1 MNIIYF
7 KKSGLSWLLWIWRV
21 LELLN
26 AGPHLV
32 KRLPPLS
39 LFLSLSFSLPSLSCS
54 VSSIFL
60 AEKYF
65 IFEFWKTGGMVLSH
79 RLFPIGKM
87 FNECLVGPRHSPEI
101 KADTKINE
109 HRVCPQGV
117 SVLEKSLD
125 SYPIIQ
131 QMFIKCLPHAK
142 HVLNI
147 RDIARNEVKALPLCS
162 WKPEGRRLTT
172 KK

>member
-7 KKSGLSWLLWIWRV
+7 KKSGFSWLLWTLRV
-21 LELLN
+21 LELPS

-39 LFLSLSFSLPSLSCS
+39 LFLSLSLHYPVLFP
-54 VSSIFL
+54 VFFL

-79 RLFPIGKM
+79 RLFFIGKM
-87 FNECLVGPRHSPEI
+87 FNECLVAPRHSPEI

-109 HRVCPQGV
+109 NWVCPQGV

-125 SYPIIQ
+125 IYPIIQ
-131 QMFIKCLPHAK
+131 QMFIKCLLHAK

-147 RDIARNEVKALPLCS
+147 RDTARNEVKTLLLCS